1 MRWRRPRR
9 PRLSAA
15 ARAAL
20 LCTPLAAVVACG
32 GDGPRGERPA
42 SQPAVLDV
50 REASR
55 SFGPFRR
62 PSTPRDRFTPP
73 PPRNDRLTLS
83 YEQARLVYAGAGAR
97 AWVVPG
103 RGLRASRVEGVL
115 CLYRQRTIGEQP
127 GVDGACSP
135 PRDALRRG
143 VVFVTN
149 GETPRSILIVGLVPD
164 GVEDVRIAVDGEQP
178 RRVEVEGNYF
188 ETEAS
193 GPGRASFTGPAGT
206 HRFPFG
212 GFPG

>member
-1 MRWRRPRR
+1 
-9 PRLSAA
+9 
-15 ARAAL
+15 
-20 LCTPLAAVVACG
+20 
-32 GDGPRGERPA
+32 
-42 SQPAVLDV
+42 
-50 REASR
+50 
-55 SFGPFRR
+55 
-62 PSTPRDRFTPP
+62 
-73 PPRNDRLTLS
+73 LTLS

-103 RGLRASRVEGVL
+103 RGVRGSRVEGVL

-135 PRDALRRG
+135 ATAAPRRG

-149 GETPRSILIVGLVPD
+149 GDTRRSMLIVGLVPD
-164 GVEDVRIAVDGEQP
+164 GVEGVRIAVDGQRP
-178 RRVEVEGNYF
+178 RTAEVAGNYF
-188 ETEAS
+188 ETAVS